1 MAISRFNR
9 FESRNRFFRKVD
21 ITSGEVDWN
30 PIVVRSVIK
39 PSTVHS
45 TSLSKSSFS
54 WIFAMAWLTLSWNR
68 SISSFLALLLVL
80 FLRQMGV
87 RSGLLGLTDGVLE
100 FFFFLKHATA
110 VPPARQTIPARAKA
124 ATTRILKGKDEF
136 LLALPDLKSK
146 VVFWLR
152 GVAEVTLV
160 VVTSSSIPP
169 PVWFGVGEVSVCS
182 LPTVDAASLA
192 PAKIKTTQLFH
203 FFRGLSQESST

>member
-1 MAISRFNR
+1 M
-9 FESRNRFFRKVD
+9 
-21 ITSGEVDWN
+21 
-30 PIVVRSVIK
+30 
-39 PSTVHS
+39 
-45 TSLSKSSFS
+45 
-54 WIFAMAWLTLSWNR
+54 
-68 SISSFLALLLVL
+68 L

-110 VPPARQTIPARAKA
+110 VPPARQTIPARAEA

-169 PVWFGVGEVSVCS
+169 PVWFGVGGVSVCL
-182 LPTVDAASLA
+182 LPLANAASLA
-192 PAKIKTTQLFH
+192 LAKIKTIHIL
-203 FFRGLSQESST
+203 GL

>member
-1 MAISRFNR
+1 
-9 FESRNRFFRKVD
+9 
-21 ITSGEVDWN
+21 
-30 PIVVRSVIK
+30 
-39 PSTVHS
+39 
-45 TSLSKSSFS
+45 
-54 WIFAMAWLTLSWNR
+54 
-68 SISSFLALLLVL
+68 
-80 FLRQMGV
+80 MGV

-110 VPPARQTIPARAKA
+110 VPPAKQTIPTRTEA
-124 ATTRILKGKDEF
+124 ATTRILKGKDEV

-146 VVFWLR
+146 VVFGC

>member
-30 PIVVRSVIK
+30 PIVVRSVIM

-100 FFFFLKHATA
+100 LFFFLKHATA
-110 VPPARQTIPARAKA
+110 VPPAKQTIPTRAEA

-136 LLALPDLKSK
+136 SLALPDLKLK
-146 VVFWLR
+146 VVFCLCEVA
-152 GVAEVTLV
+152 GVSLV

-169 PVWFGVGEVSVCS
+169 VWFGAGEVSVCS
-182 LPTVDAASLA
+182 FPTVDAASLA

-203 FFRGLSQESST
+203 FYRGLSQESST